1 MTDRSD
7 LVRAIQQA
15 HDGKGLAQA
24 VAALDAHDR
33 QRAAQAAASRELD
46 LGAQI
51 MAQRLTPVP
60 LHEHH
65 TAATDWLTDYEPVT
79 APGGYRPVMV
89 AEASTWYAT
98 LDQAV
103 KLDGEELAEQAR
115 GRARSL
121 ASRYASQAPEAE
133 REFLAMVSYLNQ
145 FEGASGL
152 PQIDQLIDPN
162 NQPGQTP
169 YPVEVFD
176 NFAEEQDP
184 FNGVETNNH
193 QSGASSEQ
201 APLLQQVQQQDAS
214 GSGYGT
220 GPEKPLEHSTGF
232 DAADS
237 YAEVPLGPPG
247 VIPTAAPGQGPQA
260 TSTPNPLLG
269 QPQDAGADRRQAV
282 AAVQGYSMPDVFGY
296 RWITAAEIA
305 HPFHERCASAH
316 WPDEQCGDH
325 AHTASVAIGYS
336 MDLDT
341 ARRLAECEQ
350 IGAREGLRAFYASH
364 SLAELAARHNEVT
377 AGWGASDRSLEDTAV
392 LHGFM
397 AVVRPAMAD
406 LAAEAAAKCSS
417 CKGGNCVGCSG
428 NGCSCSSC
436 PPGHHHAGL
445 VTARDFTKKQRDEAE
460 SKGDALPGG
469 KLPVEG
475 PQDLKNAEHL
485 KGKVK
490 GVPKSKVDSYMRAK
504 EEEFGGKS
512 KKDHAKAATLGR
524 EPNFT

>member
-15 HDGKGLAQA
+15 QDGRTLAQA
-24 VAALDAHDR
+24 VAALDAHDQ
-33 QRAAQAAASRELD
+33 QRTASLAADRELD
-46 LGAQI
+46 LGARI
-51 MAQRLTPVP
+51 ASQRLTPVP

-65 TAATDWLTDYEPVT
+65 TAATDWLADYEPVT

-89 AEASTWYAT
+89 AEASTWYAG

-103 KLDGEELAEQAR
+103 KADGTELTEQAR

-121 ASRYASQAPEAE
+121 ASRYASHAADAE
-133 REFLAMVSYLNQ
+133 REFLAMIAYLHQ

-162 NQPGQTP
+162 NAPSQTP
-169 YPVEVFD
+169 YPAEVFPT
-176 NFAEEQDP
+176 FGEEQDQ

-193 QSGASSEQ
+193 QSGISSEQ
-201 APLLQQVQQQDAS
+201 APLLQQVNQQNAS
-214 GSGYGT
+214 GSGFGT
-220 GPEKPLEHSTGF
+220 GPEKPDEHSTGF
-232 DAADS
+232 DTSNS

-247 VIPTAAPGQGPQA
+247 QIPTTPAATDSMA
-260 TSTPNPLLG
+260 SSHPNPVAG
-269 QPQDAGADRRQAV
+269 TPQDAGADRRQAV
-282 AAVQGYSMPDVFGY
+282 AAVQGYSMPDAFGY
-296 RWITAAEIA
+296 RWITAPEIA

-316 WPDEQCGDH
+316 WPDEPCGDRS
-325 AHTASVAIGYS
+325 HTASVAIGYS
-336 MDLDT
+336 MNLDA
-341 ARRLAECEQ
+341 ARRLAQCEH

-364 SLAELAARHNEVT
+364 SLAELTERHNRVT
-377 AGWGASDRSLEDTAV
+377 SGWAGSDRSMEDTAV

-406 LAAEAAAKCSS
+406 LAAQASAACSS
-417 CKGGNCVGCSG
+417 CKGGSCAGCTG
-428 NGCSCSSC
+428 NNCSCGQCGGLARQAS
-436 PPGHHHAGL
+436 L
-445 VTARDFTKKQRDEAE
+445 VTARDFSKKQREKAE

-469 KLPVEG
+469 KLPVENE
-475 PQDLKNAEHL
+475 QDFENAEHL

-490 GVPKSKVDSYMRAK
+490 GVPKSEVSSYMKEKAK
-504 EEEFGGKS
+504 EYGGKG
-512 KKDHAKAATLGR
+512 KKDHAKAAALGR